1 VPGESIRSADAP
13 SGDPAV
19 GRVRLA
25 VAAILAALAILSVVP
40 TLARVGL
47 PFLATDIT
55 GARSEVLGLPVQLI
69 RVCLPALA
77 IALAIRTWRRPAGAL
92 AVAATVGLAAGIVA
106 IELALASRYLAAELL
121 AALVIARGLDRREIP
136 RRLVIVGALGVIV
149 LFGGI
154 QILRAYDQAEGRE
167 LAFAVERSVNRVVLI
182 QPRTLEA
189 LQEVIP
195 AEQPPFGGLTWLR
208 RLGPLLGRE
217 EIPNLGYWIY
227 SRMFPGQT
235 VQGYAAPGLLGE
247 AWANFAAA
255 GILLFIP
262 FGFAVERLGAL
273 IARRRSGEADIVAAS
288 LAVLVVA
295 RTHALGLNG
304 MVLLLALIAVWR
316 LAAGVGW
323 RGLVRDVAR
332 SAAWR
337 T

>member
-1 VPGESIRSADAP
+1 
-13 SGDPAV
+13 
-19 GRVRLA
+19 
-25 VAAILAALAILSVVP
+25 
-40 TLARVGL
+40 
-47 PFLATDIT
+47 
-55 GARSEVLGLPVQLI
+55 
-69 RVCLPALA
+69 
-77 IALAIRTWRRPAGAL
+77 
-92 AVAATVGLAAGIVA
+92 
-106 IELALASRYLAAELL
+106 
-121 AALVIARGLDRREIP
+121 
-136 RRLVIVGALGVIV
+136 
-149 LFGGI
+149 
-154 QILRAYDQAEGRE
+154 
-167 LAFAVERSVNRVVLI
+167 
-182 QPRTLEA
+182 
-189 LQEVIP
+189 
-195 AEQPPFGGLTWLR
+195 
-208 RLGPLLGRE
+208 
-217 EIPNLGYWIY
+217 
-227 SRMFPGQT
+227 MFPGQT

-332 SAAWR
+332 NAAWR